1 MAVTVIKRRKQNLE
15 ALSSALTGVL
25 NTIAKVKQER
35 GRQEL
40 NSAVMNAMSEL
51 REGATSQ
58 ERMGAATGAVN
69 RVRGGQGSEGI
80 LQGILS
86 SFNPA
91 VGTHYGTSPIEEL
104 MTRGAVQN
112 MFRDPLADEYKRS
125 LIAARAPKPE
135 KELWDRLRQVG
146 QVKNQAIGK
155 RQVYTEEEFGT
166 DKAILDQFDKV
177 ISITTKQEQDLLRRI
192 DELGRTP
199 APKTQLQAPIA
210 RGATGGRSR
219 GVGGPTP
226 QATRK
231 KPIASAKTSTAAIG
245 PPISLAS
252 PDIHF
257 QSVPA
262 AVGQMDTNKKTQQPP
277 SQDEFIQNVDALK
290 KAGKMDEAKAYYD
303 QWVKKLW
310 PEQ

>member
-1 MAVTVIKRRKQNLE
+1 MAITVIRRRQQNLE
-15 ALSSALTGVL
+15 ALSSALTDVL

-40 NSAVMNAMSEL
+40 NSAVMNAMAGLGE
-51 REGATSQ
+51 EATSQ
-58 ERMGAATGAVN
+58 QRMGAATGAVN

-155 RQVYTEEEFGT
+155 RQVYTEEEFGK
-166 DKAILDQFDKV
+166 DQAILDQFDKV

-192 DELGRTP
+192 DGLGRTP
-199 APKTQLQAPIA
+199 APTGGTLPPIS
-210 RGATGGRSR
+210 GRSR
-219 GVGGPTP
+219 GVGAPTP

-245 PPISLAS
+245 PPISLAR

-257 QSVPA
+257 QNVPA

-277 SQDEFIQNVDALK
+277 SKDEFIQNVDALK
-290 KAGKMDEAKAYYD
+290 KAGKMDEARAYYG
-303 QWVKKLW
+303 QWVKQLW
-310 PEQ
+310 PDQ